1 MLPYDAEALISAVG
15 SYHRHHPLV
24 AILAL
29 AVSVLALV
37 LALRGTAQGRRVVP
51 FLLAACWLWI
61 GAAWH
66 IGTFAQLNFAA
77 PAYGALFLLQGVILL
92 WLGVRRRLELARPR
106 GWPGA
111 AGCILALVAIIAMPL
126 VDHLQGWPWSSV
138 RLAGMDPCP
147 TAVLTLG
154 ILLLAQPPRPSTMAI
169 PALWTLIAAFT
180 GWVLGIAPDM
190 LLPVAALIACSA
202 AVLARR

>member
-1 MLPYDAEALISAVG
+1 MLPYDAEALVSAVG

-24 AILAL
+24 AVLAL
-29 AVSVLALV
+29 AASVLALA
-37 LALRGTAQGRRVVP
+37 LALRGTAEGRRVVP

-61 GAAWH
+61 GAVWH
-66 IGTFAQLNFAA
+66 IATFAQLNFAA
-77 PAYGALFLLQGVILL
+77 PAYGALFLLQGMILL
-92 WLGVRRRLELARPR
+92 WLGVRGRLGLARPR

-111 AGCILALVAIIAMPL
+111 AGCLLTLVAIIAMPI
-126 VDHLQGWPWSSV
+126 VDHLRGWPWSSI
-138 RLAGMDPCP
+138 RFAGMDPCP

-154 ILLLAQPPRPSTMAI
+154 IILLAQPPRPTAMAV
-169 PALWTLIAAFT
+169 PAVWTLIAAFT

-190 LLPVAALIACSA
+190 LLPVAALIACPT